1 MRIPCLSLVILLAV
15 AASARSQDWAK
26 KMFSETTHD
35 FKTVARGAKAE
46 YTFTIENC
54 YEEDAHISAVFSSC
68 ECTTAQL
75 DKRFLKTWEKAELKA
90 FVNTKDYYGQRDTTI
105 TIKFD
110 APFPAEVLVHIH
122 ARIRGDV
129 VMQPEQAQ
137 FGTVKLGS
145 TLQRQI
151 RLSYAGRSDWQILR
165 VESAN
170 PAIEGEAVQNSR
182 VGNQVSYNLIAT
194 LKGNAPAGYINDNLF
209 LITNDRDSRAARIPV
224 PVMAIV
230 ASPLTVQPNPLL
242 IGVIKLGEPASKQ
255 LVVRSTAS
263 VPAPFRITGF
273 RCDDPRFEIKPT
285 AEAKMMHL
293 LPVTFKGSDAPGR
306 ITAKLLLETDLPNS
320 QPVELMV
327 NVQVTP

>member
-1 MRIPCLSLVILLAV
+1 MKSTCISLVLLLV
-15 AASARSQDWAK
+15 MAASANSQEWAK

-46 YTFTIENC
+46 YTFTIENK
-54 YEEDAHISAVFSSC
+54 YEEDAHISACFSSC
-68 ECTTAQL
+68 ECTTPQIE
-75 DKRFLKTWEKAELKA
+75 KRFLKTWEKTELKA
-90 FVNTKDYYGQRDTTI
+90 VVNTKDYFGQRDTTI
-105 TIKFD
+105 TVKFD
-110 APFPAEVLVHIH
+110 APFPAEVQVHIH

-151 RLSYAGRSDWQILR
+151 RISYAGRSDWQILR

-170 PAIEGEAVQNSR
+170 PALEGEAVQASR
-182 VGNQVSYNLIAT
+182 AGNQVSYNLLAT
-194 LKGNAPAGYINDNLF
+194 LKGNAPAGYVNDNLF

-224 PVMAIV
+224 PVVAII

-242 IGVIKLGEPASKQ
+242 IGVIKKGEPASKQ
-255 LVVRSTAS
+255 LVVRSTSSA
-263 VPAPFRITGF
+263 PTPFRITGV
-273 RCDDPRFEIKPT
+273 RSDDPRFEIKPT
-285 AEAKMMHL
+285 AESKTMHL

-306 ITAKLLLETDLPNS
+306 ITAKLLLETDLPNA

-327 NVQVTP
+327 NVQITP